1 MAAGDNREQAT
12 WFLQIQSKIKLGF
25 SIDDDPHHVYN
36 LWTSHKQN
44 LKEKLKSLQG
54 EIYSVLSK

>member
-25 SIDDDPHHVYN
+25 SNDDPHDAYN
-36 LWTSHKQN
+36 LWTFHKQN
-44 LKEKLKSLQG
+44 LKEKVKSLQG
-54 EIYSVLSK
+54 EIYSVLRK

>member
-25 SIDDDPHHVYN
+25 STDDASRCLQPVN
-36 LWTSHKQN
+36 VPQTES
-44 LKEKLKSLQG
+44 ERKSQVTAG
-54 EIYSVLSK
+54 